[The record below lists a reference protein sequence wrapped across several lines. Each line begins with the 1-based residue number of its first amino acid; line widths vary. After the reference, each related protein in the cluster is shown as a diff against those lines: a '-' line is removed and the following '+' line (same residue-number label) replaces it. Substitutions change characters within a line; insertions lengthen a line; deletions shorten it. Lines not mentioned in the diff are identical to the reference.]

1 MENINSEK
9 NTDKKEKSFNLGK
22 ELFEWF
28 YTILF
33 ALVIV
38 FAVKTFLFDIVK
50 VDGESMFPTL
60 HHGDRLIVQRIA
72 YEPKAGDIIILDS
85 AYKNRQEYYEN
96 LEMTYSKD
104 ISAIERAFDYFSL
117 DKSLKKRYYV
127 KRIIALP
134 GQTVDI
140 RNGSV
145 YIDGELL
152 DEEYYQGETHI
163 TDVSVEYPL
172 TVEEDHVFV
181 MGDNRS
187 NSADSRTSSLGQVPY
202 DAIMGG
208 AIFRILP
215 ISSFGTI

>member
-1 MENINSEK
+1 MENNNIENKTEHKEK
-9 NTDKKEKSFNLGK
+9 NFSLGK
-22 ELFEWF
+22 EIFEWF
-28 YTILF
+28 YTIVI

-38 FAVKTFLFDIVK
+38 FAVKTFLFDIVR

-85 AYKNRQEYYEN
+85 AYKNREAYYEN
-96 LEMTYSKD
+96 LEITYSKD
-104 ISAIERAFDYFSL
+104 MSAIEKAFDYFSL

-145 YIDGELL
+145 YVDGELL
-152 DEEYYQGETHI
+152 NEEYYQGETYI
-163 TDVSVEYPL
+163 TDVSVKYPL
-172 TVEEDHVFV
+172 TVEDGHVFV

-187 NSADSRTSSLGQVPY
+187 NSTDSRTSSLGQVPY
-202 DAIMGG
+202 EAIMGS
-208 AIFRILP
+208 AIFRLFP
-215 ISSFGTI
+215 INAFGTI